1 MSVDG
6 TDCPIYEPSPW
17 NKKWY
22 SHKFKSAG
30 LRYEIGVGLQS
41 GNICWVNGPFPAGSW
56 PDLKIFKSKLVN
68 RLGPNE
74 KVEADR
80 GYRHHKCRMPGKF
93 VSLSDKRAKS
103 KARACHDETVNARLK
118 QLVVSV
124 RISVMSYGSIK
135 SALKLLWC
143 APSLPSTMVKDYSQ
157 SPTSFPNIE

>member
-22 SHKFKSAG
+22 SHKFTSAG

-74 KVEADR
+74 KVEADC
-80 GYRHHKCRMPGKF
+80 GYRHHKCRMPGEF
-93 VSLSDKRAKS
+93 VSLSDKRAK
-103 KARACHDETVNARLK
+103 KARARHETVNARLRQFGCLSQNFRHELWK
-118 QLVVSV
+118 HQICFEAVVV
-124 RISVMSYGSIK
+124 CTQIAFYNGEG
-135 SALKLLWC
+135 
-143 APSLPSTMVKDYSQ
+143 P
-157 SPTSFPNIE
+157 FPITY